1 MYYVLVDQFALW
13 LKLVHSSV
21 LSSLPYIY
29 IYKRQYNKQLEPY
42 NILVGCT
49 F

>member
-13 LKLVHSSV
+13 FKLVHSSV

-29 IYKRQYNKQLEPY
+29 IYKDSTTNNLNHTIYL
-42 NILVGCT
+42 
-49 F
+49 